1 MGAIFN
7 KSNINYKVMKLKFIL
22 FSIFL
27 SSMAVTDS
35 FAFCGFYV
43 AKADASLF
51 NNKSEVII
59 VRDGLRTTIT
69 MSNDFKGNVRDFAM
83 VVPVP
88 VVLAEKDIR
97 VTNRRIFQALDAYSA
112 PRLVEYYDHN
122 PCTPVYD
129 MLYSRAENMPSAT
142 MKGMV
147 TEELAMERD
156 NYQVTIEAQY
166 TVGEY
171 DILILSAKESNGL
184 KRWLTDNGYK
194 IPAQAEEVLDPYIK
208 SNMKFFVVKV
218 NMDEFYV
225 SNSEYLSPI
234 QITFDSEK
242 FMLPIRLGMANASG
256 DQDMVVYAFTRQG
269 RIECTNYRTVKLPTD
284 RNIPLFVQPKFGQ
297 FYKDLFEREYKHQGR
312 NAVFLEYAWNVSPN
326 QGVKCDPCVSP
337 PPIFDDFREAG
348 VTWAKDMSASSNTF
362 FTRLHVR
369 YSRDKFP
376 EDLLFQNTPNS
387 EQYQC
392 RYVLT
397 HPAQGDFTC
406 DEGQKYL
413 IGLEKRRK
421 KEVDELAA
429 LTGWNSQKGINYVT
443 EFSNRIRTDKR
454 FESNP
459 VVPGS
464 GGGNFPSGGLLLIVL
479 TVLTSVVVLVLFRK
493 KRPSAVI

>member
-1 MGAIFN
+1 MRLLTF
-7 KSNINYKVMKLKFIL
+7 
-22 FSIFL
+22 FL
-27 SSMAVTDS
+27 SGLSLLVAAS
-35 FAFCGFYV
+35 SQAFCGFYV

-88 VVLAEKDIR
+88 AVLAEKDIR
-97 VTNRRIFQALDAYSA
+97 VTNRRIFQSLDAYSA

-129 MLYSRAENMPSAT
+129 QLFSVAESAPT
-142 MKGMV
+142 STRSLM
-147 TEELAMERD
+147 AD
-156 NYQVTIEAQY
+156 NESLNKKEYKVTIEAQY

-225 SNSEYLSPI
+225 NNSEYLSPI
-234 QITFDSEK
+234 QITFESEK
-242 FMLPIRLGMANASG
+242 FMLPIRLGMANADG
-256 DQDMVVYAFTRQG
+256 DQDMIVYAFTRQG
-269 RIECTNYRTVKLPTD
+269 RIECTNYRTVKLPSD

-297 FYKDLFEREYKHQGR
+297 FYKDLFNKEYKHQGR

-348 VTWAKDMSASSNTF
+348 VTWARDMSAASNTF

-387 EQYQC
+387 EHYQC

-413 IGLEKRRK
+413 IQLEKRRK

-429 LTGWNSQKGINYVT
+429 LTGWNSQKGINYIT

-454 FESNP
+454 FEGMVP
-459 VVPGS
+459 AGPGS
-464 GGGNFPSGGLLLIVL
+464 GNGPTGGTWLWLVICTGALAAL
-479 TVLTSVVVLVLFRK
+479 TALWLGA
-493 KRPSAVI
+493 KRWLRPA

>member
-1 MGAIFN
+1 
-7 KSNINYKVMKLKFIL
+7 MKLKFIL
-22 FSIFL
+22 FSILF
-27 SSMAVTDS
+27 SSVAMTEV

-88 VVLAEKDIR
+88 VVLGENDIR

-112 PRLVEYYDHN
+112 PRLVEYHDNN

-129 MLYSRAENMPSAT
+129 MLYSRAENLPTTT

-147 TEELAMERD
+147 SDEVATEKD

-218 NMDEFYV
+218 NMDEFYM
-225 SNSEYLSPI
+225 SKSEYLSPI
-234 QITFDSEK
+234 QISFDSEK
-242 FMLPIRLGMANASG
+242 FMLPIRLGMANANG

-337 PPIFDDFREAG
+337 PPIFEDFREAG
-348 VTWAKDMSASSNTF
+348 VTWATDMSQASNTF

-392 RYVLT
+392 RYVMT

-413 IGLEKRRK
+413 IGLEKKRR

-429 LTGWNSQKGINYVT
+429 LTGWNPQKGINYIT

-454 FESNP
+454 FESVPP
-459 VVPGS
+459 V
-464 GGGNFPSGGLLLIVL
+464 GGGTFPGGNKSILLITGLSLLLFGLAGVIF
-479 TVLTSVVVLVLFRK
+479 FRRRK
-493 KRPSAVI
+493 ASAC